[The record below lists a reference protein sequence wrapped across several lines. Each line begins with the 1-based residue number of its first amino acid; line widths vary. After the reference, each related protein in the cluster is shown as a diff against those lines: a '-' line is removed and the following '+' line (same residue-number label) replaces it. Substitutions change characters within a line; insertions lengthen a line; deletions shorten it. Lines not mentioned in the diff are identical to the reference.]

1 MAYNTENKDI
11 WTAII
16 KNNKYFV
23 LGSMG
28 LLPQGSL
35 TTKHKSG
42 GSRRGDQISDRR
54 ENNWEC
60 LLRANFNETAKLYSR
75 VIYREIYRF
84 GDGSW
89 GIT

>member
-1 MAYNTENKDI
+1 MTYNIENKDI

-16 KNNKYFV
+16 KKYFV

-28 LLPQGSL
+28 LLPRGSL
-35 TTKHKSG
+35 VTKHKSG
-42 GSRRGDQISDRR
+42 GSRRGDQISDSR
-54 ENNWEC
+54 ENNWER
-60 LLRANFNETAKLYSR
+60 LLRANFSETTKLHSR
-75 VIYREIYRF
+75 VYKIYRF